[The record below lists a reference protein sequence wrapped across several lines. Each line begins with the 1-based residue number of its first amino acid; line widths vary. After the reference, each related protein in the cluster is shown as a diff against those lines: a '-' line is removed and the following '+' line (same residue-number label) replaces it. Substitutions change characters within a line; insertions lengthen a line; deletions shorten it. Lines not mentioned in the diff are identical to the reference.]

1 MRFTV
6 DYNELLV
13 NRQTTEVAKKKPL
26 LDYFEVFD
34 PSLFEEH
41 SNIIVNKLE
50 EYLSESQQKV
60 KGLDL
65 RNPNELLGEVNVLM
79 ASTEDRSTEDKLRS
93 IIDLY
98 LQTGVQANSPGYMGR
113 QFSSVFPLA
122 GVFDF
127 ISSMVSQPSSF
138 YEAAQ
143 LPSVVRVYMAKELN
157 KFIKYPEGEYD
168 MVTTSGGSLANLTA
182 LLSARNHYFPEF
194 WRKGISCIKKGQIP
208 AIAVSE
214 ETHYSIIRTV
224 EMLGFDKQQIIKL
237 PVNTKR
243 QVDIRKVQSTLDKAK
258 KDGFKVFCIVAN
270 AGTTAIGAFDPIQEL
285 AEVAEKNEC
294 WLHVDGAHGASFLLS
309 EKHKYKLQG
318 IEKADSI
325 TWDAHKMMFIPGTC
339 SMLFYK
345 NKNRSKSAFRQE
357 ASYVFEKEE
366 DQYSKYDGAKK
377 NIECTKRPMVMN
389 LWIIWAFYGPKVF
402 EKKIDLLCSLI
413 TRSYNYLLLDD
424 DFETLHE
431 PEANMLCFRY
441 NPKKLNSVYVKNLQI
456 GIRDQLKFNGDFFI
470 SKVNLDGEPAL
481 RVVFMNHNIQIHHFM
496 MLLEEIKKIGNNI
509 IKSSFN

>member
-1 MRFTV
+1 MEFVTDHNQLTV
-6 DYNELLV
+6 NGQATLV
-13 NRQTTEVAKKKPL
+13 KEKKPS
-26 LDYFEVFD
+26 LDCFEVFD
-34 PSLFEEH
+34 PTLFEAH
-41 SNIIVNKLE
+41 SNIIINKLE
-50 EYLSESQQKV
+50 AYLKLSQQEI

-65 RNPNELLGEVNVLM
+65 RKPLELLEEVNALM
-79 ASTEDRSTEDKLRS
+79 TSKENDSPKDKLNR

-98 LQTGVQANSPGYMGR
+98 LQTGIQSNSPGYMGR

-127 ISSMVSQPSSF
+127 ISSMLSQPSSF

-157 KFIKYPEGEYD
+157 KFINYPEGEYD

-194 WRKGISCIKKGQIP
+194 WSKGISSIKKGEIP

-214 ETHYSIIRTV
+214 EVHYSITRTV
-224 EMLGFDKQQIIKL
+224 EMLGFNKQQIIKL
-237 PVNTKR
+237 PINSKR
-243 QVDIRKVQSTLDKAK
+243 QVDTQRVQPILEIAK
-258 KDGFKVFCIVAN
+258 QDGFKVFCIVAN
-270 AGTTAIGAFDPIQEL
+270 AGTTAVGAFDPINEL
-285 AEVAEKNEC
+285 AEIAKKNDC
-294 WLHVDGAHGASFLLS
+294 WLHIDGAHGASFLLS
-309 EKHKYKLQG
+309 EKHKHKLKG

-345 NKNRSKSAFRQE
+345 NKNRSTSAFKQK

-366 DQYSKYDGAKK
+366 DQYTKYDGAKK
-377 NIECTKRPMVMN
+377 NIECTKRPMIMN
-389 LWIIWAFYGPKVF
+389 LWSIWAFYGPKVF
-402 EKKIDLLCSLI
+402 EQKIDFLCDLI
-413 TRSYNYLLLDD
+413 TQAYEHLLMDY

-441 NPKKLNSVYVKNLQI
+441 KPKGMNNGYAKDFQI
-456 GIRDQLKFNGDFFI
+456 RIRNQLKTNGDFLI
-470 SKVNLDGEPAL
+470 SKVNIDEEPAL
-481 RVVFMNHNIQIHHFM
+481 RVVFMNHKIQMKHFE
-496 MLLEEIKKIGNNI
+496 MLLDEIKKIGNNI
-509 IKSSFN
+509 INPLF